1 MSSKHP
7 HLLNMSYS
15 VTLSPIPCL
24 HLSTGYS
31 VFKRGAHAILSLLLL
46 VLFVGSHSACARP
59 SAQLS
64 DTAKIA
70 LDSLHRCRY
79 MALTRGIGVAGTPSK
94 QFVYAN
100 QLSRHTTTDQL
111 VDIANT
117 DTSHIARLWAFRVL
131 LYKGDTQVL
140 DVLRQAFSDTT
151 HVEFMSGCSGYD
163 EPYNRA
169 AIIVYGYD
177 HSQLKLSE
185 SLRNALDS
193 LIFFDYSKPQ
203 GFADGLVIDFK
214 PYKTYYP
221 TVVEQADKGNDAV
234 LPLLAKYKNPNDRGR
249 MNRLLKANM
258 KREGTVSDAGCE
270 AVTTWNDPSFEWY
283 AKAACHAALSQQ
295 DAYVDGILPLL
306 WAYPSPWSRQLFQKL
321 LSPTADSFN
330 REEAI
335 EFLSQQAKTHPIPP
349 TFRPL
354 YERYVRGRR

>member
-1 MSSKHP
+1 
-7 HLLNMSYS
+7 MSYS
-15 VTLSPIPCL
+15 VTLSPIPC
-24 HLSTGYS
+24 HPLSTGYS
-31 VFKRGAHAILSLLLL
+31 VLKRAAHAILSLLLL

-131 LYKGDTQVL
+131 LYKGDTQAL

-177 HSQLKLSE
+177 YSQLKLSA

-193 LIFFDYSKPQ
+193 LIFFDYSKPH

-214 PYKTYYP
+214 PNKTYYP
-221 TVVEQADKGNDAV
+221 TIVEQADKGNDAI
-234 LPLLAKYKNPNDRGR
+234 LPFLAKYKNPNDRER

-283 AKAACHAALSQQ
+283 AKATCHAALSQQ
-295 DAYVDGILPLL
+295 DAYIGGSLPLL
-306 WAYPSPWSRQLFQKL
+306 WAYPSPWSLQLFQKI

-330 REEAI
+330 REAAI

>member
-1 MSSKHP
+1 
-7 HLLNMSYS
+7 MSYS
-15 VTLSPIPCL
+15 VTLSSIPC
-24 HLSTGYS
+24 HPLSTGYS
-31 VFKRGAHAILSLLLL
+31 VFKRGAHTILSLLLL

-131 LYKGDTQVL
+131 LYKGDNQAL

-151 HVEFMSGCSGYD
+151 HVEFMSGCSESD

-177 HSQLKLSE
+177 SSLLKLSDP
-185 SLRNALDS
+185 LRNALDS

-214 PYKTYYP
+214 PNKTYYP

-234 LPLLAKYKNPNDRGR
+234 LPLLAKYKNPNDRER

-258 KREGTVSDAGCE
+258 KRE
-270 AVTTWNDPSFEWY
+270 
-283 AKAACHAALSQQ
+283 
-295 DAYVDGILPLL
+295 
-306 WAYPSPWSRQLFQKL
+306 
-321 LSPTADSFN
+321 
-330 REEAI
+330 
-335 EFLSQQAKTHPIPP
+335 
-349 TFRPL
+349 
-354 YERYVRGRR
+354 

>member
-1 MSSKHP
+1 
-7 HLLNMSYS
+7 
-15 VTLSPIPCL
+15 
-24 HLSTGYS
+24 
-31 VFKRGAHAILSLLLL
+31 
-46 VLFVGSHSACARP
+46 
-59 SAQLS
+59 
-64 DTAKIA
+64 
-70 LDSLHRCRY
+70 

-117 DTSHIARLWAFRVL
+117 DTSHIARLWAFRAL

-177 HSQLKLSE
+177 NSQLKLSAP
-185 SLRNALDS
+185 LRNALDS

-203 GFADGLVIDFK
+203 GFADGLVIAFK
-214 PYKTYYP
+214 PNKTYYP
-221 TVVEQADKGNDAV
+221 TVIEQADKGNDAV
-234 LPLLAKYKNPNDRGR
+234 LPLLAKYKNPNDRER

-258 KREGTVSDAGCE
+258 KREGMASDAGCE

-283 AKAACHAALSQQ
+283 AKSACHAVLSEQ
-295 DAYVDGILPLL
+295 DAYIGGILPLL
-306 WAYPSPWSRQLFQKL
+306 WAYPSPWSLQLFQKI
-321 LSPTADSFN
+321 LSPTADSYN
-330 REEAI
+330 REVAI
-335 EFLSQQAKTHPIPP
+335 EFLSQQAKAHPIPP